1 VNLEELFP
9 PIFMGVFSG
18 LLAFAGI
25 YMRVRRFR
33 GYGLRPSA
41 AARDQEKRYGSD
53 QEIRPAQVTLRGV
66 IDKIRAAGQMGDLA
80 WLLLIL
86 SMLVYGA
93 VQVPRIRYFLV
104 SAVVTV
110 AAALWLWRAVARRA

>member
-18 LLAFAGI
+18 LLLFGGI

-33 GYGLRPSA
+33 GYGLRASSA
-41 AARDQEKRYGSD
+41 ARNQDQRYSPG

-66 IDKIRAAGQMGDLA
+66 IDKIRATGQMGDLA

-93 VQVPRIRYFLV
+93 VQVPRIRYFLASGV
-104 SAVVTV
+104 LTV
-110 AAALWLWRAVARRA
+110 AAALWVWRAVARRA